1 MNSKQI
7 AATMALAIAASA
19 PVVCSAQ
26 TLTFDDVMP
35 DFPNSSIS
43 NCFSS
48 APVFVASQGP
58 CADRLTTQGYT
69 LTTATGASAP
79 FAYLSPSRL
88 ELSPTNSTAALFIDS
103 VTAAPQDYLSISRS
117 DGALLSLQSFDFA
130 ELNAFVN
137 FEPYALLITG
147 VYANGSTVSQSFI
160 FDRAYDGAGP
170 VTDYQSATLSASFQ
184 DLASA
189 RFQVIADPFC
199 TGECF
204 APSDFSLDNVM
215 LSSVAAIPEPS
226 SVALMIFPLAM
237 LAALARRRRRRD
249 LQKM

>member
-1 MNSKQI
+1 MHSNHI
-7 AATMALAIAASA
+7 AAAMLLAIAASA
-19 PVVCSAQ
+19 PLVCSAQ
-26 TLTFDDVMP
+26 TVTFDDVVP

-58 CADRLTTQGYT
+58 CADQLTTQGYT
-69 LTTATGASAP
+69 FTTATGTTAP
-79 FAYLSPSRL
+79 YAF
-88 ELSPTNSTAALFIDS
+88 LSPTRPDFYPTNATAALFVDS
-103 VTAAPQDYLSISRS
+103 VTAAQQDYLSISRS

-170 VTDYQSATLSASFQ
+170 LADYQSAAVPASFQ
-184 DLASA
+184 DLVAA

-199 TGECF
+199 SGECF
-204 APSDFSLDNVM
+204 APSDFSIDNVA
-215 LSSVAAIPEPS
+215 LSSVAAIPEPGS
-226 SVALMIFPLAM
+226 FALMVLPLAM
-237 LAALARRRRRRD
+237 LAALARRRQASRQNR
-249 LQKM
+249 